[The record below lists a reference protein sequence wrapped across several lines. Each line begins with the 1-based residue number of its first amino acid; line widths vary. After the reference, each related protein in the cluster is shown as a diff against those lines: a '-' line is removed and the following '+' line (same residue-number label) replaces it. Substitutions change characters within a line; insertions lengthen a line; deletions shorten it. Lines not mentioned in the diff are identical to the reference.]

1 VALTDLPRIK
11 PSKGTVFFMAVFL
24 ATFTFFFT
32 RSQPRDNPTA
42 RGTQDSF
49 ERVGTIR

>member
-1 VALTDLPRIK
+1 MALTDLPRIK
-11 PSKGTVFFMAVFL
+11 PSKGTVFLMAAFL

-32 RSQPRDNPTA
+32 RSQPRDNPSA
-42 RGTQDSF
+42 PGRQDSF

>member
-1 VALTDLPRIK
+1 MALTDLPRIK

-32 RSQPRDNPTA
+32 RSQPRDNPSA
-42 RGTQDSF
+42 PGTQDSF
-49 ERVGTIR
+49 DRMGAIR